1 MASLNIRP
9 RFALTGHAGNHLE
22 LTADTGCRIELFVL
36 ADDIVRVLVLPDG
49 ELHGPRTWAIAPGM
63 EDTAVEGR
71 ERRDMSG
78 FGETQYTLSND
89 GGARC
94 RRNGLRA
101 SHRRARRRILLVGS
115 AARRHMASRAE
126 RPQDAGV
133 QLRLVGLARLSLCRA
148 PARRDVYRAW
158 RACRFARSREPEL
171 RDAQHRRD
179 GLQRAHDRS
188 PLQAHPVLCDMAAG
202 EGDRLRPLLRHPRRL
217 PLRHGPRTG

>member
-78 FGETQYTLSND
+78 FAETQYTVSNTAERVVVETACVRLD
-89 GGARC
+89 
-94 RRNGLRA
+94 
-101 SHRRARRRILLVGS
+101 RRARRRILFVGS
-115 AARRHMASRAE
+115 AARRYMASRAE

-133 QLRLVGLARLSLCRA
+133 QLRLVGLARVSLCRA
-148 PARRDVYRAW
+148 PARRDVHRAR
-158 RACRFARSREPEL
+158 RACGFARSREPEL

-188 PLQAHPVLCDMAAG
+188 PLQAHPVLCDVAAG
-202 EGDRLRPLLRHPRRL
+202 EVDRLRPLLRHPRRL